1 MSRQISPQN
10 RREAPEPHEALQ
22 PVPRAVLVLLAA
34 LVAFGIAYI
43 ALAPEPPPS
52 EWGDGRS
59 TGDLAGARPA
69 AASRVDGAALY
80 TALCAACHQASG
92 QGLPGVFPPLA
103 GSEWVTG
110 PATTAVLIVLHGV
123 SGPLQVKGSDYNGAM
138 PPFGKQL
145 GDAEIAA
152 VLSHIRSQWGNAAAP
167 VSQAEVAAARQ
178 ASADRGGPYAGG
190 KELPAPA
197 GP

>member
-10 RREAPEPHEALQ
+10 RRETPEPHEALQ

-43 ALAPEPPPS
+43 ALAPEPPAS

-59 TGDLAGARPA
+59 ASDLAGARP

-80 TALCAACHQASG
+80 ASLCVACHQASG

-110 PATTAVLIVLHGV
+110 PAATAALIVLHGV
-123 SGPLQVKGSDYNGAM
+123 NGPLQVRGSEYNGAM

-152 VLSHIRSQWGNAAAP
+152 VLSHIRAQWGNAAPP
-167 VSQAEVAAARQ
+167 VSAEDVAAARQ
-178 ASADRGGPYAGG
+178 ASSDRSGPYAGG
-190 KELPAPA
+190 KELPPPA

>member
-10 RREAPEPHEALQ
+10 RREKPEPHEALQ
-22 PVPRAVLVLLAA
+22 PVPKAVLALLVG

-43 ALAPEPPPS
+43 ALAPEPPVS

-59 TGDLAGARPA
+59 TDDLVGARPA
-69 AASRVDGAALY
+69 TSRVDGAALY
-80 TALCAACHQASG
+80 ASLCVACHQAGG

-103 GSEWVTG
+103 GSEWVLG
-110 PATTAVLIVLHGV
+110 SPRTAALILLHGV

-152 VLSHIRSQWGNAAAP
+152 VLSHIRSQWGNTAAA
-167 VSQAEVAAARQ
+167 VTAQDVASARES
-178 ASADRGGPYAGG
+178 SADRTSPFAGG
-190 KELPAPA
+190 AQLPPP
-197 GP
+197 GGS